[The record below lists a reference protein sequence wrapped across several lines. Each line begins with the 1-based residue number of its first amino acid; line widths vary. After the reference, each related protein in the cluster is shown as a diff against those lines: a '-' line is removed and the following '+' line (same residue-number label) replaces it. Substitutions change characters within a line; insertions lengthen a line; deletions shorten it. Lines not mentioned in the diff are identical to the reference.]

1 MDAKVVDASAA
12 AAFVFR
18 EREGIEIAGRLR
30 GARLVAPT
38 LLRFEMASVCL
49 KKMRRDPTSRR
60 ALLNAFEVFERMQI
74 ARIDV
79 DHSAVIEL
87 ANTAGLSSYHA
98 SYLWLAHWLDA
109 ELVTLDT
116 QLEAA
121 AKAPR
126 RT

>member
-30 GARLVAPT
+30 GARLVAPA

-49 KKMRRDPTSRR
+49 KKMRRDPASRR
-60 ALLNAFEVFERMQI
+60 ALLDAFEVFERMQI
-74 ARIDV
+74 ARIEV
-79 DHSAVIEL
+79 DHPAVIEL
-87 ANTAGLSSYHA
+87 ANTAGLSSYDA

-109 ELVTLDT
+109 ELVTLDA
-116 QLEAA
+116 QLGAA
-121 AKAPR
+121 VTATR
-126 RT
+126 RV